1 MRTSDVVR
9 TLLTPPAVLA
19 VFIFSV
25 AATGAQMPP
34 PLAPPMVPHP
44 NPSTSLTVPQAPE
57 VPVSPVTP
65 GTMPGS
71 AGIAPGDSVTGTN
84 EVVNPPHSVLAPAA
98 GKHRH
103 RNRHYAR
110 HSSPQ

>member
-1 MRTSDVVR
+1 MRRSDVTR
-9 TLLTPPAVLA
+9 TLLTPSAALA

-25 AATGAQMPP
+25 NAAPAQMPP
-34 PLAPPMVPHP
+34 PLAPPMIPHP

-57 VPVSPVTP
+57 VPVSPATP

-71 AGIAPGDSVTGTN
+71 AGIAPGDSVTGVN
-84 EVVNPPHSVLAPAA
+84 EVANPPRSVLAPAA

-103 RNRHYAR
+103 RNRYYAR
-110 HSSPQ
+110 HSFPQ